1 MTLEKYHLIYG
12 SSFVGCFFYTLQIS
26 QPWRNFSDRSE
37 TAAIDTL
44 GHREMAITNAN
55 MGGSQTKL
63 IGDDSEQEKTGR
75 RSHKETRELQMARV
89 KTNDHLSKPSGSFDQ
104 DPFCV
109 VNEMSSVGGGESRE
123 PFTSRND
130 CESSRDMKGNRE
142 AMDEMKRE
150 MRNTQQPRRK
160 RKKKMFEFREQ
171 HSEL

>member
-1 MTLEKYHLIYG
+1 MTFEKYYLIYG
-12 SSFVGCFFYTLQIS
+12 SRFVGCLSYTLQIS
-26 QPWRNFSDRSE
+26 QPWRNFSDRSD
-37 TAAIDTL
+37 TATSDTL
-44 GHREMAITNAN
+44 GQTEMAITNAN

-63 IGDDSEQEKTGR
+63 IGNDSEQEKHGR
-75 RSHKETRELQMARV
+75 RSHKDTLGIKMARV
-89 KTNDHLSKPSGSFDQ
+89 KTQDHLSKPSGSFDQ

-109 VNEMSSVGGGESRE
+109 VNERISVGGGESRD
-123 PFTSRND
+123 PFTRRSD